1 MFKTVSTCA
10 LLHTGLTSVSSP
22 ELQINQQR
30 NMRRSLSPSLGLVSF
45 AVLGLPRQLGG
56 DGSSEEVTLATSR
69 LFVVARL
76 WVRHLLFGALRA
88 SRGSV
93 GLDNNP

>member
-56 DGSSEEVTLATSR
+56 DGSSEVMLATSR

-93 GLDNNP
+93 GLDNYP